1 MIHRPGHSY
10 LNDKADNNAADHKL
24 GNRTWRDYNT
34 SNQVRMI
41 WDDLDRMT
49 SYASTSAGDVYRYR
63 AAGMRV
69 TKVAGAGIPVV
80 VGAPIEGTA
89 VSELGG
95 ATATAVS
102 GFNDST
108 ASVNQSTWRYYYDG
122 QMGFED
128 DYTRNGT
135 GGTIVDMKRYGIGMR
150 GMDDVVSYTKTGS
163 GNFSQ
168 NDEGYP
174 LYDTSGNNVA
184 IVRKA
189 ANNWY
194 DKLPGHL
201 SDRTYD
207 AWGKVDS
214 NSPNQGYCG
223 NLGHRADDESA
234 LVYMRARYYE
244 PSTGRFVSE
253 DPARSSWNWFCY
265 GCNIPTSMSDD
276 DGQVALPTTTAGWL
290 KFLRD
295 RYGDWKS
302 AVESPSG
309 QILAAGASACA
320 ALVLWSTRLD
330 TASTALTIAGYSG
343 TSFLATTLPWL
354 PGLLICLGSVARI
367 ASVGCKFAAML
378 LGYTTMIAF
387 ILSWTEE
394 AS

>member
-1 MIHRPGHSY
+1 
-10 LNDKADNNAADHKL
+10 
-24 GNRTWRDYNT
+24 
-34 SNQVRMI
+34 
-41 WDDLDRMT
+41 
-49 SYASTSAGDVYRYR
+49 
-63 AAGMRV
+63 MRV
-69 TKVAGAGIPVV
+69 TKVAAAGTLGAG
-80 VGAPIEGTA
+80 VGAGAMEETS
-89 VSELGG
+89 VSELSETQ
-95 ATATAVS
+95 ATELS
-102 GFNDST
+102 GFNDLIST
-108 ASVNQSTWRYYYDG
+108 NQQTWRYFYDG

-128 DYTRNGT
+128 DYTHTVSGSKV
-135 GGTIVDMKRYGIGMR
+135 VDQNRYGIGPR
-150 GMDDVVSYTKTGS
+150 GIDYMAYWKKTGTGS
-163 GNFSQ
+163 FTFQ
-168 NDEGYP
+168 NDAYP
-174 LYDTSGNNVA
+174 VYDTHGNNVA
-184 IVRKA
+184 LVAKSGTDSFTVSNER
-189 ANNWY
+189 
-194 DKLPGHL
+194 D
-201 SDRTYD
+201 YD
-207 AWGKVDS
+207 AWGQVAS
-214 NSPNQGYCG
+214 NAPNQGYCG